1 MDATSDV
8 RQSRLVVLP
17 RARSPTV
24 PGTPGH
30 PENRLFLLALF
41 AVSGVPGTV
50 RARDAEST
58 TRRARQI
65 FLDRAVLASQTA
77 SKALFII
84 PGQFPRKETLSAC
97 LEAAQYMIRRR
108 DTKGG

>member
-50 RARDAEST
+50 GEKVRLGHT
-58 TRRARQI
+58 TGMKYAI
-65 FLDRAVLASQTA
+65 SWVYTLTLMASHKTTVA
-77 SKALFII
+77 ALFRQVILAL
-84 PGQFPRKETLSAC
+84 PPCRAMQ
-97 LEAAQYMIRRR
+97 
-108 DTKGG
+108 